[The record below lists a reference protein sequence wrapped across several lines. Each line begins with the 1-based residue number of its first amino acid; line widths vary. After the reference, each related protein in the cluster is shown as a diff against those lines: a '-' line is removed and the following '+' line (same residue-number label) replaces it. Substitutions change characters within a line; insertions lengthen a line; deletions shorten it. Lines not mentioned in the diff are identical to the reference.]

1 MGHAVRWDGATGI
14 IPRMDRLV
22 KACAAA
28 ILSPFCMFAGI
39 RPSFYLESCVWNA
52 TEILVISPTSGSFK
66 VVETIKGNP
75 QPGAMLE
82 LNGLRPTSGATG
94 KLRELIPGIDNV
106 FDQEHWFQDIPPIGD
121 GDRVMV
127 FLRRP
132 GALPEWSPNNASI
145 KTDGWQPANNMGDL
159 QTSAIWIQDGSLYGF
174 FQTMNPGPTHL
185 VRMQESEVELRKQ
198 IQAVMQLRDAMD
210 RAVVTSDPV
219 ERSRQLTALF
229 RSGNVFARASSLQ
242 KLERGGEA
250 GTAALLDLLTD
261 RSLLGWHQDILG
273 ALVEQHVSD
282 DRFGK
287 FLSEETDYWSTA
299 CRTLRPGWWND
310 MTRWPEV
317 EIPRNHYTRSYALLR
332 SIYELNLT
340 AALPVVKEFD
350 AVWAACPPLEPG
362 EKTNQ
367 VKDEL
372 KLVLGTDGH

>member
-1 MGHAVRWDGATGI
+1 MRWDDAADI
-14 IPRMDRLV
+14 IPRMDVV
-22 KACAAA
+22 KACAVM
-28 ILSPFCMFAGI
+28 ILSPLFMSAAI

-52 TEILVISPTSGSFK
+52 TEILVLAPTGHAGSFK
-66 VVETIKGNP
+66 VVETIKGDP

-82 LNGLRPTSGATG
+82 LDGLRPTPDASG
-94 KLRELIPGIDNV
+94 KLRDLIPTDVHNI
-106 FDQEHWFQDIPPIGD
+106 FDQQGWFQGIPPIGE
-121 GDRVMV
+121 GDRVIV

-132 GALPEWSPNNASI
+132 GAPPEWSPNNVSI
-145 KTDGWQPANNMGDL
+145 KTDDWQPANNMGDL
-159 QTSAIWIQDGSLYGF
+159 QTSAIWIQDGRLYEF
-174 FQTMNPGPTHL
+174 LQTMNPGPTHL
-185 VRMQESEVELRKQ
+185 VMMQKSEEELRKQ

-210 RAVVTSDPV
+210 RAVATSDAV
-219 ERSRQLTALF
+219 ERSRQLAALF

-261 RSLLGWHQDILG
+261 QSLLGWHQDILG

-317 EIPRNHYTRSYALLR
+317 EVPRNHYTRSYALLR
-332 SIYELNLT
+332 AIYELNLT

-350 AVWAACPPLEPG
+350 AVWAACPPLEPL

-367 VKDEL
+367 IKDEL
-372 KLVLGTDGH
+372 KLVLRTDGH

>member
-1 MGHAVRWDGATGI
+1 MGPAVRWDGAAGI

-22 KACAAA
+22 KACAAV
-28 ILSPFCMFAGI
+28 ILSPLCMFAGI

-66 VVETIKGNP
+66 VVETIKGDP

-82 LNGLRPTSGATG
+82 LGGLRPTSGATG
-94 KLRELIPGIDNV
+94 KLSELIPGVDNV
-106 FDQEHWFQDIPPIGD
+106 FDQQHWFQGIPPIGD

-132 GALPEWSPNNASI
+132 GALPEWSPNHASI

-174 FQTMNPGPTHL
+174 FQTINPGPTRL
-185 VRMQESEVELRKQ
+185 VRMQESEADLRKQ

-210 RAVVTSDPV
+210 RAVVTADPV
-219 ERSRQLTALF
+219 DRSRRLTALF

-261 RSLLGWHQDILG
+261 QSLLGWHQDILG
-273 ALVEQHVSD
+273 ALVEHRVSD

-299 CRTLRPGWWND
+299 CRMLRPGWWND

-332 SIYELNLT
+332 AIYRLNLT
-340 AALPVVKEFD
+340 SALPVVKEFD

-372 KLVLGTDGH
+372 KLMLGTDGH

>member
-1 MGHAVRWDGATGI
+1 MCWDGATGI
-14 IPRMDRLV
+14 IPRMDRVV
-22 KACAAA
+22 KACAAV
-28 ILSPFCMFAGI
+28 ILSSVCMFAGI

-52 TEILVISPTSGSFK
+52 TEILVLAPTGHAGSFK
-66 VVETIKGNP
+66 VVETIKGDP

-82 LNGLRPTSGATG
+82 LDGLRPTSGATG
-94 KLRELIPGIDNV
+94 KLRELIATDIHNV
-106 FDQEHWFQDIPPIGD
+106 FDQQDWFQDIPPIGD

-132 GALPEWSPNNASI
+132 GALPEWSPNNISI

-159 QTSAIWIQDGSLYGF
+159 QTSAIWVQDGSLYGF

-185 VRMQESEVELRKQ
+185 VMMHESEAELRKQ
-198 IQAVMQLRDAMD
+198 IQGVMQLRDAMD
-210 RAVVTSDPV
+210 RAVATTDPV
-219 ERSRQLTALF
+219 ERSRQLATLF
-229 RSGNVFARASSLQ
+229 HSESGFARASALQ

-261 RSLLGWHQDILG
+261 QSLLGWHQDILG

-332 SIYELNLT
+332 AIYELNLT

-350 AVWAACPPLEPG
+350 AVWAACPPLEPQ

-372 KLVLGTDGH
+372 KLVLGTEGH

>member
-1 MGHAVRWDGATGI
+1 MISRMGRV
-14 IPRMDRLV
+14 V

-28 ILSPFCMFAGI
+28 ILSSLCVFAGI

-52 TEILVISPTSGSFK
+52 TEILVLAPTGHAGSFK
-66 VVETIKGNP
+66 VVETIKGYP
-75 QPGAMLE
+75 QLGAMLE
-82 LNGLRPTSGATG
+82 LDGLRPTSGATG
-94 KLRELIPGIDNV
+94 KLRDLTATDIHNI
-106 FDQEHWFQDIPPIGD
+106 FDQQGWFQGIPPIRE

-127 FLRRP
+127 FLRGP
-132 GALPEWSPNNASI
+132 GAPPEWSPNNVSI
-145 KTDGWQPANNMGDL
+145 KTDDWQPANNMGDL

-174 FQTMNPGPTHL
+174 LQTMNPGPTHL
-185 VRMQESEVELRKQ
+185 VMMQESEAQLRKQ

-242 KLERGGEA
+242 KLARGGEA
-250 GTAALLDLLTD
+250 GTAALLELLTD
-261 RSLLGWHQDILG
+261 QSLLGWHQDILG
-273 ALVEQHVSD
+273 ALVEQHVLD

-287 FLSEETDYWSTA
+287 FLSEEADYWSTA
-299 CRTLRPGWWND
+299 CRMLRPGWWTD

-317 EIPRNHYTRSYALLR
+317 EIPRHHYTRSYALLR
-332 SIYELNLT
+332 AIYALNVT
-340 AALPVVKEFD
+340 AALPVLKEFD
-350 AVWAACPPLEPG
+350 AVWAACPPLEPL

>member
-1 MGHAVRWDGATGI
+1 
-14 IPRMDRLV
+14 MDRVV
-22 KACAAA
+22 KACVAA
-28 ILSPFCMFAGI
+28 ILSSLCMFAGI

-52 TEILVISPTSGSFK
+52 TEILVLAPTGHAGSFK
-66 VVETIKGNP
+66 VVETIKGDP

-82 LNGLRPTSGATG
+82 LDGLRPTSGATG
-94 KLRELIPGIDNV
+94 KLRDLIATDIHNI
-106 FDQEHWFQDIPPIGD
+106 FDQQGWFQGIPPIRE

-132 GALPEWSPNNASI
+132 GAPPEWSPNNVSI
-145 KTDGWQPANNMGDL
+145 KTDDWQPANNMGDL

-174 FQTMNPGPTHL
+174 LQTMNPGPTHL
-185 VRMQESEVELRKQ
+185 VMMQESEVELRKQ
-198 IQAVMQLRDAMD
+198 IQAVIQLRDAMD

-261 RSLLGWHQDILG
+261 QSLLGWHQDILG

-317 EIPRNHYTRSYALLR
+317 EILRNHYTRSYALLR
-332 SIYELNLT
+332 AIYELNLT

-350 AVWAACPPLEPG
+350 AVWAACPPLEPL

-367 VKDEL
+367 IKDEL